1 MNIAVFM
8 DRDGTINEEVGY
20 LNHIDR
26 FKLLPGVIGA
36 IKLINHL
43 GLKAVVVTNQSGPAR
58 GYYPEQLVKEVHI
71 KLISILKKERAYL
84 DGIYYCCHHP
94 HAVEE
99 AYRKVCNCRK
109 PNIDLLIQAATDL
122 DIDLKR
128 SYVVGDRYLDI
139 ELAHNAGANGILV
152 LTGYGRGE
160 VRYVGPKQKCKPVF
174 IARDLLDAVQWIA
187 KGVKKKQ

>member
-139 ELAHNAGANGILV
+139 ELAHNVGANGILV
-152 LTGYGRGE
+152 LTGYGQGE
-160 VRYVGPKQKCKPVF
+160 LRYVGPKQKCKPVF

-187 KGVKKKQ
+187 KDVKKKQ

>member
-152 LTGYGRGE
+152 LTGYGEGE
-160 VRYVGPKQKCKPVF
+160 LRYVGPKQKCKPVF

-187 KGVKKKQ
+187 KDVKKKQ

>member
-1 MNIAVFM
+1 
-8 DRDGTINEEVGY
+8 
-20 LNHIDR
+20 
-26 FKLLPGVIGA
+26 
-36 IKLINHL
+36 
-43 GLKAVVVTNQSGPAR
+43 
-58 GYYPEQLVKEVHI
+58 
-71 KLISILKKERAYL
+71 L

-109 PNIDLLIQAATDL
+109 PNIGLLIQAATDL

-160 VRYVGPKQKCKPVF
+160 VRYVGPQQEHKPVF
-174 IARDLLDAVQWIA
+174 IAQDLYDAVKWVA
-187 KGVKKKQ
+187 KDIKKRQSIE

>member
-20 LNHIDR
+20 INHIDR
-26 FKLLPGVIGA
+26 FKLLPRAIDA
-36 IKLINHL
+36 IKLINHV

-58 GYYPEQLVKEVHI
+58 GYYPEQLINEVHI
-71 KLISILKKERAYL
+71 KLTSILKEKQAYL

-99 AYRKVCNCRK
+99 VYRKVCDCRK
-109 PNIDLLIQAATDL
+109 PNIGLLIQAAREL
-122 DIDLKR
+122 NIDLKR

-139 ELAHNAGANGILV
+139 ELAHNAGTKGILV
-152 LTGYGRGE
+152 LTGYGQGE
-160 VRYVGPKQKCKPVF
+160 VRYVGPKQRCKPVF
-174 IARDLLDAVQWIA
+174 IAKDLLDAVKWIA
-187 KGVKKKQ
+187 KDIKK

>member
-20 LNHIDR
+20 INHIDR
-26 FKLLPGVIGA
+26 FRLLPKTIDA

-58 GYYPEQLVKEVHI
+58 AYYPEQLVNEVHI
-71 KLISILKKERAYL
+71 KLISILKDKRAYL

-109 PNIDLLIQAATDL
+109 PNIGLLIQAASDL

-139 ELAHNAGANGILV
+139 ELAHNARAKGILV
-152 LTGYGRGE
+152 LTGYGQGE
-160 VRYVGPKQKCKPVF
+160 VRYARPKQKCKPVYV
-174 IARDLLDAVQWIA
+174 ASDLLDAIQWIA
-187 KGVKKKQ
+187 EDVKKRP

>member
-1 MNIAVFM
+1 
-8 DRDGTINEEVGY
+8 
-20 LNHIDR
+20 
-26 FKLLPGVIGA
+26 
-36 IKLINHL
+36 
-43 GLKAVVVTNQSGPAR
+43 VTNQSGPAR

-139 ELAHNAGANGILV
+139 KLAHNVGANGILV
-152 LTGYGRGE
+152 LTGYGQGE
-160 VRYVGPKQKCKPVF
+160 LRYVGPKQKCKPVF

-187 KGVKKKQ
+187 KDVIQKPISHGWLRKRPMILFVETPILTGS

>member
-128 SYVVGDRYLDI
+128 YYVVGDRYLDI
-139 ELAHNAGANGILV
+139 ELAHNVGANGILV
-152 LTGYGRGE
+152 LTGYGEGE
-160 VRYVGPKQKCKPVF
+160 LRYVGPKQKCKPVF

-187 KGVKKKQ
+187 KDVKKKQ